1 MHSQNVEHV
10 EHDAEHDEER
20 TGDAGH
26 AGDNRVLSL
35 RERKKQA
42 TREAL
47 GAAAMRLA
55 LERGFD
61 NVRVEDIAEAAGVS
75 PRTFNNYFSSREEAI
90 CALRNAH
97 VERIAAA
104 LRARPA
110 GEPLLDALMNAVLAD
125 HGHGPNRDVAKLIH
139 CTPSLSREFV
149 RNVVQAQVPLMEA
162 IADRTGT
169 APDDLLPEVISA
181 TVLGAQRVAMHRWM
195 QSDEA
200 DSPSYKNVLRD
211 VLNQLRA
218 LADPP
223 QATAGDAASAAVSP
237 ASGPLLIIGSREIG
251 GRENGHR
258 ENGHRE
264 H

>member
-1 MHSQNVEHV
+1 MHSQDVEYSV
-10 EHDAEHDEER
+10 EHDEEQD
-20 TGDAGH
+20 GSAGH
-26 AGDNRVLSL
+26 AGDGRVPSL

-110 GEPLLDALMNAVLAD
+110 REPLLDALMNAVLAD

-149 RNVVQAQVPLMEA
+149 RNVVEAQVPLMEA
-162 IADRTGT
+162 IAARTGT
-169 APDDLLPEVISA
+169 APDDLLPAVIST

-195 QSDEA
+195 QSDESDA
-200 DSPSYKNVLRD
+200 PPYKFLLRD
-211 VLNQLRA
+211 ALNQLRA
-218 LADPP
+218 LTEPT
-223 QATAGDAASAAVSP
+223 QATAGDAVSAAVSP
-237 ASGPLLIIGSREIG
+237 ASAPPLILATRED
-251 GRENGHR
+251 
-258 ENGHRE
+258 
-264 H
+264 

>member
-1 MHSQNVEHV
+1 VHSEDVEQNVEL
-10 EHDAEHDEER
+10 DEEPN
-20 TGDAGH
+20 GDAGRP
-26 AGDNRVLSL
+26 GDDRVLSL
-35 RERKKQA
+35 RERKKLA

-75 PRTFNNYFSSREEAI
+75 PRTFNNYFSSREQAI

-97 VERIAAA
+97 VERIATA
-104 LRARPA
+104 LRARPPE
-110 GEPLLDALMNAVLAD
+110 EPLLDALINAVLAD

-139 CTPSLSREFV
+139 CTPSLAREFV
-149 RNVVQAQVPLMEA
+149 RNVVEAQIPLMEA

-169 APDDLLPEVISA
+169 APDDLLPAVIST

-200 DSPSYKNVLRD
+200 DSPSYKDLLRD
-211 VLNQLRA
+211 ALNQLRA
-218 LADPP
+218 LAEPT
-223 QATAGDAASAAVSP
+223 QATAGGTVSAAVSP
-237 ASGPLLIIGSREIG
+237 ASGPPLIMATRED
-251 GRENGHR
+251 
-258 ENGHRE
+258 
-264 H
+264 